1 MCAAHP
7 TIKRDA
13 ATPAANR
20 QHGIFRKWPC
30 IRQKQPSFLPVW
42 RSFAWEIAR
51 QYRKRVNVKPV
62 GEIRWEKSRLLG
74 GWHSGYGGCSAG
86 YRIQKVGQERFC
98 TKRFSNRYRSMGRP
112 KSFNREGVLEK
123 ALPVFWRRGF
133 ADASLHELEVA
144 TGVNKSGLYSEFKD
158 KEDLFMESLRYY
170 LESLEKKGLL
180 TAEPL
185 GWKNIE
191 RFLKVGPC
199 SMEGKKGCFAVSSM
213 REFAI
218 LPPEAVGIITRSR
231 NKLKQLIAKNIEVER
246 PKRNAD
252 SLAELVLTFFT
263 GLSMEHNLN
272 SSRPSLNRKID
283 DLMNIVRTL

>member
-1 MCAAHP
+1 
-7 TIKRDA
+7 
-13 ATPAANR
+13 
-20 QHGIFRKWPC
+20 
-30 IRQKQPSFLPVW
+30 
-42 RSFAWEIAR
+42 
-51 QYRKRVNVKPV
+51 
-62 GEIRWEKSRLLG
+62 
-74 GWHSGYGGCSAG
+74 
-86 YRIQKVGQERFC
+86 
-98 TKRFSNRYRSMGRP
+98 MGRP
-112 KSFNREGVLEK
+112 KLFIREGVLEK

-158 KEDLFMESLRYY
+158 KEDLFLQSLRYY

-191 RFLKVGPC
+191 RFLKMGPC
-199 SMEGKKGCFAVSSM
+199 SMEGQKGCFAVSSM

-218 LPPEAVGIITRSR
+218 LPTESVGIITRSR
-231 NKLKQLIAKNIEVER
+231 SKLKQLIAKNIQIER
-246 PKRNAD
+246 PKMNAE

-272 SSRPSLNRKID
+272 SSRTSFARKID
-283 DLMNIVRTL
+283 DLMKIVRTL